1 MINLSHPLGT
11 TLWVSRRYSSE
22 SRETSSRHTGQ
33 RKIFDSLN
41 MSKSKSPCPEHKLF
55 VDFCDNPRDSD
66 IRTIQGSHR
75 YISLAMRD
83 EIPKPKKAVLQTL
96 FQEFS
101 IEPIK
106 NWVFNRMSKHMLLEL
121 ALCLLQDIIS
131 KGPSRAKS
139 IQLVAATT
147 SDGEKTVVIDDDE
160 GRDK

>member
-1 MINLSHPLGT
+1 
-11 TLWVSRRYSSE
+11 
-22 SRETSSRHTGQ
+22 
-33 RKIFDSLN
+33 